1 MWGDLQREFESPFLR
16 QEKIRPSGRIFSCM
30 EARLE
35 LWRFALKN
43 KAASITFIK
52 QKGFILVP
60 SFYLQPL
67 LSYRRPTPFFSI
79 LLMLY

>member
-1 MWGDLQREFESPFLR
+1 
-16 QEKIRPSGRIFSCM
+16 M

-35 LWRFALKN
+35 LSRFVLKN

-67 LSYRRPTPFFSI
+67 LSYRRPTLFFSI